1 MTQSDLARRS
11 GVSLPTIQGI
21 ERGTANPTLSTLDGL
36 LAALGLRLGVEEI
49 EVDWDLLCALGLPL
63 ASRKHRRVVPSE
75 DLLVP
80 AVRMAALDLQD
91 ATRGRKLEALQAL
104 ILAVR
109 SHYPSVYRRSFSGSR
124 PVRAIA
130 ERPVTGR
137 IVKLQRIAR
146 DRLSGYL

>member
-1 MTQSDLARRS
+1 MTQSDLARSS

-21 ERGTANPTLSTLDGL
+21 ERGAANPTLSTLDGL
-36 LAALGLRLGVEEI
+36 LAALGLKLGVEES

-63 ASRKHRRVVPSE
+63 AHGEPLKIVPSE

-91 ATRGRKLEALQAL
+91 VTHGRKLDALQAL
-104 ILAVR
+104 ILAVK
-109 SHYPSVYRRSFSGSR
+109 SHYPTVYRRSFSGSSL
-124 PVRAIA
+124 VRAIA